1 MLKIGEFSKVT
12 RVTVKALRHYDETG
26 LLKPSQVDAFT
37 GYRYYSYAQ
46 LPRLYRIITLKNAG
60 FSLAEIRSLVEI
72 EPQAADFR
80 QMMQRKQ
87 AELQSELTAVQSKLT
102 QVAAFLSILDLE
114 ERYMDYSVIVKEL
127 PAVTVASLRTV
138 IPNYQ
143 AYHSLYP
150 EMGAYMAE
158 QGCLCA
164 EPEYC
169 FTIYRDGEYRDHDID
184 VEICQ
189 AVVEAKSDSSRV
201 QFKQVSAVPTA
212 ACVLHRGPY
221 ETIGLAYGALGQWT
235 DQNGWQIVGPPRE
248 SYIDGIW
255 NKENPHEW
263 LTEVQIPVQ
272 RSSE

>member
-60 FSLAEIRSLVEI
+60 FSLAEIRSLVEL

-143 AYHSLYP
+143 AYNSLYP

-169 FTIYRDGEYRDHDID
+169 FTIYHDGEYRDHDID

-221 ETIGLAYGALGQWT
+221 ETIGLAYGALGQWI

-263 LTEVQIPVQ
+263 LTEVQIPIQ
-272 RSSE
+272 RRGE